1 MTRISVV
8 GLRTV
13 VIIVGL
19 IMKEAEI
26 FGRLSW
32 GRHGGLHASL
42 REGLQLFSVA
52 DKEPDPRE
60 AEAEAWSGAAMGEG
74 PGMGSLMPGFIS
86 QPCPFGFSN
95 AK

>member
-13 VIIVGL
+13 IITVGL

-26 FGRLSW
+26 SGRLAW
-32 GRHGGLHASL
+32 GRHGELPASL
-42 REGLQLFSVA
+42 REGLQLSSVV
-52 DKEPDPRE
+52 DREPDPRE
-60 AEAEAWSGAAMGEG
+60 AEAEAWSGAATGEG
-74 PGMGSLMPGFIS
+74 RGMGSLMPGFPS